1 LLSYFQA
8 TNRKTLKRSL
18 SMKKTILIFT
28 SFLLVSTNGN
38 TNADSSNGDASN
50 PGFDLPL
57 GTKLILGTVKL
68 DETDYAVDADQ
79 ASQLLPLWKALRSL
93 GESDTAAQAEID
105 AVISQIEDTM
115 TSEQMKAIEAMG
127 LTMQD
132 FASVA
137 QTLGIET
144 GFGAGSFGEVNPEM
158 RATAQAMRES
168 GDFPAPPDGAI
179 IVGPGGDGTGGG
191 FGPGG
196 GQGFGGQDLSPE
208 ARQTAIAERSGTRG
222 ASLGMNTAL
231 LDAIIEFLTAKTQ

>member
-1 LLSYFQA
+1 
-8 TNRKTLKRSL
+8 
-18 SMKKTILIFT
+18 MKKTILIFT
-28 SFLLVSTNGN
+28 SFLLVLMLSACGGKASDAESVSTNGN

-115 TSEQMKAIEAMG
+115 TSEQMQAIEEMN

-137 QTLGIET
+137 DTLGIET
-144 GFGAGSFGEVNPEM
+144 GFAGRFGDTSPEM
-158 RATAQAMRES
+158 QATMEAARES
-168 GDFPAPPDGAI
+168 GDFPARPDGAV
-179 IVGPGGDGTGGG
+179 IVGRGGGDFPGGG

>member
-1 LLSYFQA
+1 MKKIFLILTSLLLILILAACSGNKAESESAASSENTNQA
-8 TNRKTLKRSL
+8 T
-18 SMKKTILIFT
+18 
-28 SFLLVSTNGN
+28 
-38 TNADSSNGDASN
+38 SNGR
-50 PGFDLPL
+50 FELPKEM
-57 GTKLILGTVKL
+57 KLMLGTVKL

-115 TSEQMKAIEAMG
+115 TSEQMKAIEAMN

-137 QTLGIET
+137 QTLGIDT
-144 GFGAGSFGEVNPEM
+144 GFGNGSFGDANPEM
-158 RATAQAMRES
+158 RATAQAMRQS
-168 GDFPAPPDGAI
+168 GDFPAPPEGAI
-179 IVGPGGDGTGGG
+179 VVGPGGG

-196 GQGFGGQDLSPE
+196 GQGFGGGQDFRGQDLSPE
-208 ARQTAIAERSGTRG
+208 ARQTAVAEFGGNRG

-231 LDAIIEFLTAKTQ
+231 LDAIIEFLQAKTQ